1 MSDFNERIIAEFRA
15 NGGHVET
22 AGFGDKLV
30 LLHTRGAKSGAEQVA
45 PVMAFVEE
53 DSWLVVASKA
63 GAPEH
68 PAWYHN
74 LRAEPRVSIEIP
86 AEGGVST
93 VDVTASE
100 LEGEARQAAW
110 ANIVAAAPGFAD
122 YEAKAVGRVIPVLRL
137 TRR

>member
-1 MSDFNERIIAEFRA
+1 MSDFNDLIIAEFRG
-15 NGGHVET
+15 NGGRVET
-22 AGFGDKLV
+22 GGFGDRLV
-30 LLHTRGAKSGAEQVA
+30 LLHTRGVKSGALSVA

-86 AEGGVST
+86 AEGGIST

-100 LEGEARQAAW
+100 LDSEARQAAW

-122 YEAKAVGRVIPVLRL
+122 YEAKAAGRVIPVLRL

>member
-1 MSDFNERIIAEFRA
+1 MSDFNEQMIAEFRA
-15 NGGHVET
+15 NGGHVQT
-22 AGFGDKLV
+22 AGFGDNLV

-45 PVMAFVEE
+45 PVMGFVDE

-86 AEGGVST
+86 AEGGTAT

-100 LEGEARQAAW
+100 LDSEARQAAW

-122 YEAKAVGRVIPVLRL
+122 YEAKAAGRVIPVLRL